1 MQTKQ
6 MKIGLCE
13 QVRVKDGAKIVTNGN
28 VLLIFVNEFVSF
40 NNASI
45 AAFEADNRTAKDGA
59 PQTSVAGVIGIN
71 GPSLGLRAML
81 E

>member
-1 MQTKQ
+1 

-13 QVRVKDGAKIVTNGN
+13 QVRVKDGAKIVTNGS

-45 AAFEADNRTAKDGA
+45 TAFEADNRTAKDGA
-59 PQTSVAGVIGIN
+59 PRLA
-71 GPSLGLRAML
+71 LLA
-81 E
+81 